1 MARTLRSDFTL
12 AASVLGLGL
21 LLVLVGNL
29 LLAQWQAAERLN
41 HRSTFEHLLG
51 FVACAAGIAIVAWWA
66 LSFFIAFMASLLQH
80 AGHRKRADSLSK
92 FSPGFMLRIAVAV
105 MSLNLL
111 GTGVAQADTSPP
123 EPGWHH
129 ASSGNTAKA
138 QPAWKPSS
146 VERAFSTPAP
156 VDENEKAGSPATE
169 PRWQPQPPVVD
180 PGLLSRQSSRS
191 SAPAGDASVVVKGGD
206 SLWSIAASRLGP
218 FATDVDVA
226 LAWPKWYAAN
236 RETIGSDP
244 AVLLAGQVLQ
254 PPSPG

>member
-1 MARTLRSDFTL
+1 MARTLRSDSTL

-29 LLAQWQAAERLN
+29 LLVQWEAAERLN
-41 HRSTFEHLLG
+41 QRSTFEHLLG
-51 FVACAAGIAIVAWWA
+51 FVACAAGIAIVIWWA
-66 LSFFIAFMASLLQH
+66 LSLFIAFLVSLLRQ

-105 MSLNLL
+105 VSLNVLSA
-111 GTGVAQADTSPP
+111 GVAQADTSPP
-123 EPGWHH
+123 EPGWHS
-129 ASSGNTAKA
+129 ASPANTAHA
-138 QPAWKPSS
+138 QPAWKAAS
-146 VERAFSTPAP
+146 VERAFSTPTS
-156 VDENEKAGSPATE
+156 VDDNDTSDSRAND
-169 PRWQPQPPVVD
+169 PRWQPQPPVID

-191 SAPAGDASVVVKGGD
+191 STPAGDASVVVKDGD

-226 LAWPKWYAAN
+226 LIWPKWYAAN
-236 RETIGSDP
+236 RETIGRDP
-244 AVLLAGQVLQ
+244 AVLLPGQVLQ

>member
-1 MARTLRSDFTL
+1 MARTLRSDATL

-21 LLVLVGNL
+21 LLILVGNL
-29 LLAQWQAAERLN
+29 LLAQWEAAERLN
-41 HRSTFEHLLG
+41 QRSTFDHLLG
-51 FVACAAGIAIVAWWA
+51 FAVCAAGIAIVIWWA
-66 LSFFIAFMASLLQH
+66 LSLFIAFLASLLHQS
-80 AGHRKRADSLSK
+80 GHRKRADSLSK

-111 GTGVAQADTSPP
+111 GAGVAQADTRPP
-123 EPGWHH
+123 VPGWHS
-129 ASSGNTAKA
+129 ASPGNAAHA
-138 QPAWKPSS
+138 QPAWIPASA
-146 VERAFSTPAP
+146 ERDFSTPASA
-156 VDENEKAGSPATE
+156 DDNDKASSRAID

-191 SAPAGDASVVVKGGD
+191 STQAGDPGVVVKDGD

-226 LAWPKWYAAN
+226 LIWPRWYAAN

>member
-92 FSPGFMLRIAVAV
+92 FSPGFMLRIAVAL

-156 VDENEKAGSPATE
+156 VDENEKAGSPAAE
-169 PRWQPQPPVVD
+169 PRWQPQPPVID